1 MAQVFQY
8 IFSGLSSGCIF
19 ALIALGFVIIARVT
33 GVYNFAQGQYMMVGG
48 MVMASTHTDKF
59 PIAASVV
66 LSVVVVALV
75 AVLQER
81 FTVSIVR
88 DKVGVVGLAVIS
100 LGVGVLLEGLALI
113 VWGKNARSIP
123 SFEPGTFTLLGA
135 HLDNQTLWIWGA
147 TLVSLVLMLV
157 LFQRTTLG
165 KAMRACA
172 LNPTAARLLGI
183 RLDRMAILAFAI
195 GGGLAGLVG
204 AIALPLTSVSWE
216 SGVTVGLVGFIA
228 AAVAGFDRPAVAVA
242 AGLGLGV
249 VENVAAGEISSSYR
263 QLFVYGVLLVYLLVR
278 DVLGEGGFVAR
289 VRLARASGGL
299 RQRRRLRRAVSAG
312 AGHVALARASGDR
325 MRREPR
331 WAMLLPLVL
340 LTLMALAPLVLESGS
355 QAMSAAIV
363 ILLSA
368 VAATGLTLILGLGRM
383 FSLGHAGL
391 VLISGYTVAI
401 LTVNHAWNPWV
412 ALAVGVLL
420 AVVGAFIIG
429 WLTLRLQGFNLA
441 IATLAIHLILLV
453 FVTQATSFTGGE
465 RGIVGVPALKVFS
478 LTTESQHDFYWITF
492 VALLIC
498 LLVARNLTKSRVG
511 RSLRAVGSEQ
521 DGASMLG
528 VNAFRMKLMVFVIG
542 GAMAGL
548 AGGLWVFYLSL
559 AAPENWGFA
568 LTISLV
574 TYVVVGGLTNVYGG
588 VVGAVVVGAVQ
599 YLVTSQTAGLG
610 ESSSEYEVLLN
621 GAFLIIFLLIFRQGI
636 AVALS
641 VERVKGYVARI
652 RRGKGAL
659 RGPTE
664 GGPSAGPMVQ
674 TGTAG
679 SAVAG
684 ASR

>member
-66 LSVVVVALV
+66 LAVVVVALV

-88 DKVGVVGLAVIS
+88 DKIGVVGLAVIS

-113 VWGKNARSIP
+113 IWGKNARSIP

-135 HLDNQTLWIWGA
+135 RLDNQTLWIWGA
-147 TLVSLVLMLV
+147 TLVALVLMLL

-289 VRLARASGGL
+289 VRLARVSGGR
-299 RQRRRLRRAVSAG
+299 RQRRTLRRAVSG
-312 AGHVALARASGDR
+312 GRVALSRAGSGHR
-325 MRREPR
+325 LRRESR
-331 WAMLLPLVL
+331 WPMLLPIVL
-340 LTLMALAPLVLESGS
+340 LVAMALAPLVLKSGS

-391 VLISGYTVAI
+391 VLISGYAVAI
-401 LTVNHAWNPWV
+401 LTVNHAWNPWA
-412 ALAVGVLL
+412 ALVVGVLL
-420 AVVGAFIIG
+420 AVVGAFLIG

-478 LTTESQHDFYWITF
+478 LSTESQHDFYWITF

-498 LLVARNLTKSRVG
+498 LLVARNLTRSRVG
-511 RSLRAVGSEQ
+511 RALRAVGSEQ
-521 DGASMLG
+521 DGASTLG

-588 VVGAVVVGAVQ
+588 VVGAVVVGAIQ
-599 YLVTSQTAGLG
+599 YLVTSQTTSLG

-621 GAFLIIFLLIFRQGI
+621 GAFLIVFLLIFRQGI

-641 VERVKGYVARI
+641 VDRVKGYIARL
-652 RRGKGAL
+652 RGGSGSL

-664 GGPSAGPMVQ
+664 GGPSAGAMVE
-674 TGTAG
+674 TGAAG

-684 ASR
+684 AGR

>member
-66 LSVVVVALV
+66 LAVVVVALV

-88 DKVGVVGLAVIS
+88 DKIGVVGLAVIS

-113 VWGKNARSIP
+113 IWGKNARSIP

-135 HLDNQTLWIWGA
+135 RLDNQTLWIWGA
-147 TLVSLVLMLV
+147 TLVALVLMLL

-289 VRLARASGGL
+289 VRLARVSGGR
-299 RQRRRLRRAVSAG
+299 RQRRTLRRAVSSG
-312 AGHVALARASGDR
+312 RVALSRAGSGHR
-325 MRREPR
+325 LRRESR
-331 WAMLLPLVL
+331 WPMLLPIVL
-340 LTLMALAPLVLESGS
+340 LVAMALAPLVLKSGS

-391 VLISGYTVAI
+391 VLISGYAVAI
-401 LTVNHAWNPWV
+401 LTVNHAWNPWA
-412 ALAVGVLL
+412 ALVVGVLL
-420 AVVGAFIIG
+420 AVVGAFLIG

-478 LTTESQHDFYWITF
+478 LSTESQHDFYWITF

-498 LLVARNLTKSRVG
+498 LLVARNLTRSRVG
-511 RSLRAVGSEQ
+511 RALRAVGSEQ
-521 DGASMLG
+521 DGASTLG

-588 VVGAVVVGAVQ
+588 VVGAVVVGAIQ
-599 YLVTSQTAGLG
+599 YLVTSQTTSLG

-621 GAFLIIFLLIFRQGI
+621 GAFLIVFLLIFRQGI

-641 VERVKGYVARI
+641 VDRVKGYIARL
-652 RRGKGAL
+652 RGGSGSL

-664 GGPSAGPMVQ
+664 GGPSAGAMVE
-674 TGTAG
+674 TGAAG

-684 ASR
+684 AGR

>member
-59 PIAASVV
+59 PIAASVA

-88 DKVGVVGLAVIS
+88 DKIGVVGLAVIS

-147 TLVSLVLMLV
+147 TLVALVCMLL

-249 VENVAAGEISSSYR
+249 VENVAAGEISSAYR

-289 VRLARASGGL
+289 VRIVRASGGL
-299 RQRRRLRRAVSAG
+299 RRRRRLRRAVSAG
-312 AGHVALARASGDR
+312 HMALSHVGGAR

-340 LTLMALAPLVLESGS
+340 LALMALAPLVLESGS
-355 QAMSAAIV
+355 QAMSAAVV
-363 ILLSA
+363 IMLSA

-401 LTVNHAWNPWV
+401 LTVNHGWNPWA
-412 ALAVGVLL
+412 ALVVGVML

-453 FVTQATSFTGGE
+453 YVAQATSFTGGE

-478 LTTESQHDFYWITF
+478 LSTESQHDFYWITF

-498 LLVARNLTKSRVG
+498 LLVARNLTRSRVG

-528 VNAFRMKLMVFVIG
+528 VNAFRMKLTVFVIG

-574 TYVVVGGLTNVYGG
+574 TYVVVGGLTNIYGG
-588 VVGAVVVGAVQ
+588 VVGAVVVGAIQ

-641 VERVKGYVARI
+641 VERLKGYVARL

-664 GGPSAGPMVQ
+664 GGPSAGPMVE